1 MTTGFDLAIIS
12 WLNAY
17 SRHSM
22 TVDKTIYVIA
32 QSDLLK
38 GGVLLALLWWCWTRR
53 NGTLIGPDL
62 YSVRTIVGALVAIAV
77 GRGLQ
82 NFLPMRLRPVH
93 DPDLNFII
101 PYDVNAWAVDGWSSF
116 PSDHAVLFFALATA
130 LWWTSRLIGGLAFLW
145 TLLVICLPRVYLGLH
160 FPTDILAG
168 GVVGVAIMAL
178 ALTVPVPDW
187 LRHWFGRMQDAWPG
201 LVYGVGFLLTLQMAT
216 LFANARR
223 LIEGATTV
231 LLGP

>member
-1 MTTGFDLAIIS
+1 MTTAFDLAIVH

-17 SRHSM
+17 SRASM

-53 NGTLIGPDL
+53 NGALIGPDL
-62 YSVRTIVGALVAIAV
+62 YSVRTMAGALVAIAV
-77 GRGLQ
+77 GRALQ

-93 DPDLNFII
+93 DPDLGFIV
-101 PYDVNAWAVDGWSSF
+101 PHDVNAWAVDGWSSF

-130 LWWTSRLIGGLAFLW
+130 VWWASRTLGVLAFLW
-145 TLLVICLPRVYLGLH
+145 TLVAICLPRVYLGLH
-160 FPTDILAG
+160 YPTDILAG
-168 GVVGVAIMAL
+168 GVVGVFIMVVAL
-178 ALTVPVPDW
+178 AVPVPD
-187 LRHWFGRMQDAWPG
+187 RVGRWFGRLQDAQPG
-201 LVYGVGFLLTLQMAT
+201 FVYAVGFLLTLQMAT

-223 LIEGATTV
+223 LVEGVTTV
-231 LLGP
+231 LLGQ